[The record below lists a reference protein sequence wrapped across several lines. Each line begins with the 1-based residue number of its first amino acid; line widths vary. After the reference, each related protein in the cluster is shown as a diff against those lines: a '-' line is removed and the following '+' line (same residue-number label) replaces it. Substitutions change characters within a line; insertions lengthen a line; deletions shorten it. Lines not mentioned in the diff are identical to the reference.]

1 MYLNAPF
8 DLCYYCA
15 LWLYEQIGELAKSFL
30 WDPFFPV
37 HLDATLFH
45 VLLLFSKHCVQFVP
59 VTEQSIPKV
68 IGFVTKVDY
77 FLYILEWHYYG
88 LG

>member
-1 MYLNAPF
+1 MYLNALF

-45 VLLLFSKHCVQFVP
+45 VLLLLSKHCIQFVP
-59 VTEQSIPKV
+59 VTEQSSPKV
-68 IGFVTKVDY
+68 IGFVTQVDY